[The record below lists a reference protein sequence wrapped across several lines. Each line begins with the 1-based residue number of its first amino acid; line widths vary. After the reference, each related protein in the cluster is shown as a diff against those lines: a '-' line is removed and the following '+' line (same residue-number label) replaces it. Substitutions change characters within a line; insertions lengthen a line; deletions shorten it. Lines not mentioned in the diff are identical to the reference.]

1 MIIILLKSKINIC
14 AFVDFNGEIK
24 KIKINQG
31 IVLAMGG
38 FGKSQMLRDKY
49 LPQPTNKDW
58 GCEPNTN
65 TGDWVEIANKIN
77 AKLKFMDKA
86 WWVTTLKAPNEDFP
100 RLSDFEKAMPGNYTI
115 NKSGKRI
122 ANESQNY
129 LTFMLD
135 VLKKQASGESCAPMY
150 MIFDAEYRK
159 KYPVGPLMPGKFYP
173 DFLINKSWFKSKFLT
188 KAKTIGIFDFAKP
201 VFWCFTRVFTVFSY
215 VCLGILLGIL
225 LGIFADQ

>member
-1 MIIILLKSKINIC
+1 
-14 AFVDFNGEIK
+14 
-24 KIKINQG
+24 
-31 IVLAMGG
+31 
-38 FGKSQMLRDKY
+38 
-49 LPQPTNKDW
+49 
-58 GCEPNTN
+58 
-65 TGDWVEIANKIN
+65 
-77 AKLKFMDKA
+77 MDKA

-135 VLKKQASGESCAPMY
+135 VLKKQAGGESCAPMY

-173 DFLINKSWFKSKFLT
+173 DFLIDKSWFKSKFLT
-188 KAKTIGIFDFAKP
+188 KAKTIDELAQN
-201 VFWCFTRVFTVFSY
+201 Y
-215 VCLGILLGIL
+215 LLILTSLKTL
-225 LGIFADQ
+225 LIKLTNSPKLV